1 MASIVRLKVFLGL
14 CVLLIGLNVWLTFCG
29 AWDHPGN
36 AYVYADTDTYPVYH
50 CLP

>member
-29 AWDHPGN
+29 AWDHPGS
-36 AYVYADTDTYPVYH
+36 ACADTDSGYH